1 MVTNKTIN
9 EMTSRGVLSTENA
22 VALDLFLT
30 NTCLSEDDKLK
41 LLYLIN
47 KITSDNIVKNIH
59 PKHG

>member
-59 PKHG
+59 PNHG

>member
-1 MVTNKTIN
+1 
-9 EMTSRGVLSTENA
+9 MTSRGVLSTENA

-59 PKHG
+59 PNHG

>member
-1 MVTNKTIN
+1 MITNKTIN
-9 EMTSRGVLSTENA
+9 DMNSRGVLSTENA
-22 VALDLFLT
+22 FTLELFLT
-30 NTCLSEDDKLK
+30 NTCLSDEDKLK